1 MAEEGFKRKLTAIL
15 SADVEGYSRLMGD
28 DEEATVRTLTS
39 YREVLTTLIQQHNG
53 KVLDSPGDNL
63 LAEFVSVVDAVQC
76 AVAVQKE
83 IISRNAEL
91 PENRRML
98 FRIGIN
104 LGDVIQEKERIY
116 GDGVNIAARLEGLS
130 VPGGICISKTA
141 FDQIESKLPYGYEF
155 LGNQP
160 VKNIAKPVGAYR
172 VLMEPRVTVAGE
184 PEKEKRSPARRMPIF
199 VGTVAVL
206 LLAVAVGIW
215 QFYMRRTSV
224 ESVTVNEKASPLADN
239 PSIAVLPFNNLSD
252 DPKQEYFT
260 DGMTDELITNLSKIS
275 GFLVISRNS
284 SFVYKGKT
292 VPIKQVANE
301 LKVKYVLEGSI
312 QRAGDRVR
320 IRAQLIDGTTD
331 HHIWAESY
339 DAVIENIFDLQDK
352 ITKNIA
358 SVLEV
363 KLTTKE
369 QNRLAAKETAN
380 IQAYDAFVKGWE
392 HLLRETPDELE
403 QAISLFEEAIEL
415 DPMYSRAQAAL
426 AWAYLSSSLRFK
438 WQDFIEPHN
447 RLRLMARK
455 HLELAMRNPTS
466 TAHLVASKMA
476 LFRRQYEES
485 ITQAELALAF
495 DTNDPESNLN
505 MALVLMATGKPE
517 EGLEFVNKT
526 IQLDPRN
533 MGAPLAAAG
542 MAYFILGDL
551 QKAATMTERAIDH
564 NPTIAG
570 RYESLSAIYALLGRI
585 QDAQVAH
592 DESLKAWDFG
602 RFPAN
607 LTTIMSSFL
616 VKDRQVADRYA
627 DGLIKAGWLGNP
639 SEYYKIYEE
648 NRLTGEEIRNLVSG
662 QEITIHE
669 FDRIYWIDHS
679 VKGRAKDIS
688 RLREGKWWIEDDMLC
703 YQMESGTVKGLNDCG
718 EIYQNPDSSTGSEKQ
733 YLYVT
738 DYSIIA
744 LTTEK

>member
-1 MAEEGFKRKLTAIL
+1 LFETLVTGVPLWQKKVL
-15 SADVEGYSRLMGD
+15 SANLPQYS
-28 DEEATVRTLTS
+28 VP
-39 YREVLTTLIQQHNG
+39 IQQHNG

-130 VPGGICISKTA
+130 EPGGICISKTA

-184 PEKEKRSPARRMPIF
+184 PETEKRSPARRMPIF

-206 LLAVAVGIW
+206 LLAVAIGIW

-224 ESVTVNEKASPLADN
+224 EPVTVNEKASPLADN

-312 QRAGDRVR
+312 QRVGDRVR

-339 DAVIENIFDLQDK
+339 DAVMENIFDLQDK

-403 QAISLFEEAIEL
+403 QAISLFKEAIEL

-526 IQLDPRN
+526 LQLDPRN

-718 EIYQNPDSSTGSEKQ
+718 EIYQNPDSLPGSEKQ

-744 LTTEK
+744 LATEK